1 MNANRT
7 FNRHQ
12 SHEDFGDIDDV
23 DDVAAINRSDR
34 DFGVLRAAHNLS
46 DRNSSQTMLH
56 HHSSTAQYSQIPQH
70 QPMANHQYHYVN
82 SERDFMLPLQQHKNV
97 QSPYGDDSSVSPDDE
112 LSMRRYIGVSV
123 GLVSLITENLISH
136 PFLVLRRQ
144 CQVHHTASRSHLFP
158 VTLLPVIVHLHQRQ
172 GVTTLW
178 KGLGSCLLVRGMSL
192 AIDDVISKC
201 TAWPKEVHAG
211 TTVRQFGQHL
221 LLKCVSLATVLPF
234 YAASLVETVQSD
246 IASEKP
252 GVFDVFRE
260 GACRV
265 LSWSTQRGRMLP
277 MWALLAPA
285 ISMGLSKYIF
295 G

>member
-1 MNANRT
+1 MKHRY
-7 FNRHQ
+7 Q
-12 SHEDFGDIDDV
+12 SDVDFLEIDDV
-23 DDVAAINRSDR
+23 DDALNRSDQ
-34 DFGVLRAAHNLS
+34 DNGALRPTLS
-46 DRNSSQTMLH
+46 RLERKSSQTLQH
-56 HHSSTAQYSQIPQH
+56 HQAHLPSPAQYSPNLQEE
-70 QPMANHQYHYVN
+70 PMSNHRYHYVN

-97 QSPYGDDSSVSPDDE
+97 QSPYGDDSSSVSPDDE

-144 CQVHHTASRSHLFP
+144 CQVHHTASRKHLFP

-172 GVTTLW
+172 GVATLW

-192 AIDDVISKC
+192 AVDDVISKC

-211 TTVRQFGQHL
+211 TSVRQFGQHL
-221 LLKCVSLATVLPF
+221 LLKSMSLATVLPF

-265 LSWSTQRGRMLP
+265 LSWSAPQRGRMLP

-285 ISMGLSKYIF
+285 VGMGLSKYIF